1 MNTFFC
7 ETDEYFDEQKE
18 IPRFSNKPSRSR
30 NSLWKVSYSISKIT
44 KGSQNGFVQC
54 HVIFFLSH
62 NATLFC
68 NNCTGREEV
77 SYAFREKTK
86 KAQLGRPWLIRFV
99 LCTDRVLFNCP
110 IFWSI
115 LFHLTFSC
123 CRNLGIGLSAFY
135 LWGRL
140 LLMAK
145 RWPEDILKSRVC
157 FVWIADC

>member
-1 MNTFFC
+1 MKSESLNRKYFEKRRWILFFC

-18 IPRFSNKPSRSR
+18 ISRFSNKPSRSR

-54 HVIFFLSH
+54 HVFFWVTMPRYFVITAPAGKKFH
-62 NATLFC
+62 MLFV
-68 NNCTGREEV
+68 R
-77 SYAFREKTK
+77 KQK

-115 LFHLTFSC
+115 LFHLAFSC

-135 LWGRL
+135 LWGG
-140 LLMAK
+140 
-145 RWPEDILKSRVC
+145 C
-157 FVWIADC
+157 C